1 MSNILIKLLVSPIDL
16 DEAKFAIEGGAD
28 IIDVKNPLE
37 GSLGANFP
45 WIISDIQKL
54 AKKHNLEI
62 SATMGDFPNLPGT
75 ASLAALGLANCNV
88 DYIKVGLKGPNK
100 KEDAIYFMKQI
111 RRAVDNYNNKIKVV
125 VAGYADN
132 KRFGT
137 IDPLLIPEIAIES
150 GSDVAMVDTG
160 IKDGK
165 ALFDFM
171 SDKNITKFV
180 EKGSKNGKIIALAGS
195 IRREH
200 LNKLKD
206 FQPDIIGL
214 RGAACESLDR
224 VKGRIKPEL
233 VKELKSLLQ

>member
-1 MSNILIKLLVSPIDL
+1 MVSPIDVE
-16 DEAKFAIEGGAD
+16 EAKTTIEGGAD
-28 IIDVKNPLE
+28 IVDVKNPLE

-45 WIISDIQKL
+45 WVISDIQKL
-54 AKKHNLEI
+54 VKKHNREI

-88 DYIKVGLKGPNK
+88 DYIKVGLKGPK
-100 KEDAIYFMKQI
+100 SRKDAIYLMRQI
-111 RRAVDNYNNKIKVV
+111 RKSVDNYNDKIKVV

-150 GSDVAMVDTG
+150 DANVAMVDTG

-165 ALFDFM
+165 SLFDFM
-171 SDKNITKFV
+171 TYDQIASFV
-180 EKGSKNGKIIALAGS
+180 KKGSKNGILIALAGS

-200 LNKLKD
+200 LPKLKN
-206 FQPDIIGL
+206 FNPDIIGL
-214 RGAACESLDR
+214 RGAACEANDR
-224 VKGRIKPEL
+224 VKGRIKSEY
-233 VKELKSLLQ
+233 VKELKSLIKS